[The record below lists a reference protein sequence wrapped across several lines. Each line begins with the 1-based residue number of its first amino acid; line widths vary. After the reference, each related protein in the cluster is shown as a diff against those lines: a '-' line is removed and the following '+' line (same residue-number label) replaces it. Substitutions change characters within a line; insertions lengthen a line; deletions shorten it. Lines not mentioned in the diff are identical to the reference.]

1 MNDMDCFDVGAYI
14 SGGYWTMS
22 GDETLLK
29 KLVAQH
35 GAVLTTVA
43 VHGGFQPY
51 KGGIFQGCTNN
62 NINHGVVVVG
72 YGTENGVDYWIIKV

>member
-1 MNDMDCFDVGAYI
+1 MNNMDCFDVGAYI

-43 VHGGFQPY
+43 VHGGFHPY